1 MKTQI
6 RNYKHFGECLWLENG
21 MWELGIPTS
30 FGPRVL
36 YFAQKGLENVFYE
49 QPADADYLCTPEG
62 WRIYGGTRLWLAPE
76 SAHALYAPEQNPV
89 STQWHDDTLVVTQ
102 VEDKNLH
109 VMKQIEISEGE
120 DPLSVDIVY
129 RITNTGKQ
137 TLTGA
142 PWAVSVMRAG
152 GVLTVPFEA
161 KTREITAKP
170 DRILSLWNT
179 TSLNDPRLSFTN
191 SAVEIAQR
199 TQDDYFKVGLCCA
212 AGTASYALEDQ
223 ILTKTFPVNQNSVYP
238 DGGVNL
244 EVYACRWMLE
254 FETLAPLGTILPDES
269 VEHAERWTICSREGE
284 GVIHAV

>member
-6 RNYKHFGECLWLENG
+6 RNYKHFGECLWLNNG

-36 YFAQKGLENVFYE
+36 YFAHKGQKNVFYE

-62 WRIYGGTRLWLAPE
+62 WRLYGGTRLWFAPE
-76 SAHALYAPEQNPV
+76 SMHALYAPEHNPV
-89 STQWHDDTLVVTQ
+89 STRWHGDTLVVTQ

-109 VMKQIEISEGE
+109 VVKQIEISEGD

-129 RITNTGKQ
+129 RITNMGKQ
-137 TLTGA
+137 PLVGA

-152 GVLTVPFEA
+152 GVLAVPFEA
-161 KTREITAKP
+161 RTREITAKP
-170 DRILSLWNT
+170 DRFLSLWNT
-179 TSLNDPRLSFTN
+179 TALNDPRLRFTK
-191 SAVEIAQR
+191 SAVEIVQEA
-199 TQDDYFKVGLCCA
+199 QDDYFKIGLYCA
-212 AGTASYALEDQ
+212 DGMASYALEDQ
-223 ILTKTFPVNQNSVYP
+223 IFTKTFPVNMNFAYP

-254 FETLAPLGTILPDES
+254 FETLAPLGTILPGES
-269 VEHAERWTICSREGE
+269 AEHGERWTICSRKGRE
-284 GVIHAV
+284 